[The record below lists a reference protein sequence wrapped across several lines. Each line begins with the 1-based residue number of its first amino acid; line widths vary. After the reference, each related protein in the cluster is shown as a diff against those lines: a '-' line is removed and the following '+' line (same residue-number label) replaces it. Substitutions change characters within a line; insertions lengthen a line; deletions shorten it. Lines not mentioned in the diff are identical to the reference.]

1 MMSFKVAPL
10 MSQAAGLW
18 RALGDAELT
27 RLHSKGI
34 RIEGVRRLVTDDDAA
49 LLTLALAEMSAAV
62 VEEEARAGGRR
73 GATARS
79 GGADGS
85 HRVGDGGEIPL

>member
-1 MMSFKVAPL
+1 
-10 MSQAAGLW
+10 
-18 RALGDAELT
+18 
-27 RLHSKGI
+27 
-34 RIEGVRRLVTDDDAA
+34 
-49 LLTLALAEMSAAV
+49 MSAAV